1 MKQKHDPNSSTRP
14 IFAVFDNSTIP
25 DKVKLPSL
33 WLYMNVCISYQ
44 SNRLLHCFAWNE

>member
-25 DKVKLPSL
+25 DKVKLPKYVA
-33 WLYMNVCISYQ
+33 LYEYMHIS
-44 SNRLLHCFAWNE
+44 SK